1 MQANQTP
8 FWQHLLLYLSR
19 CCLPSGQPTN
29 ITTIWQS
36 WPGLWFPAVRWLA
49 IVVSVS
55 AVSMKIEV
63 GIGRLLLVP
72 YYLILNQ
79 VYGFSTCRSWIKNV
93 FTKAAFLQLITGMP
107 LRKPTPERGAGKR
120 ILNSLHH
127 LRKKRRHA
135 RYLMQVF
142 KMQFDICCGL
152 YSSSFRKLFQV
163 WEWNGSLRSWKDCY
177 S

>member
-1 MQANQTP
+1 M
-8 FWQHLLLYLSR
+8 LLAFGTTHKYYYNMSELTWPVVPCSALASYSGLSF
-19 CCLPSGQPTN
+19 SSFDEN
-29 ITTIWQS
+29 
-36 WPGLWFPAVRWLA
+36 WL
-49 IVVSVS
+49 
-55 AVSMKIEV
+55 V
-63 GIGRLLLVP
+63 GIGWLLLVP
-72 YYLILNQ
+72 NYPILNQ
-79 VYGFSTCRSWIKNV
+79 VYGFSTCRSWIKNF

-120 ILNSLHH
+120 ILNSLQH

-135 RYLMQVF
+135 RYLMQVI

-152 YSSSFRKLFQV
+152 YSSSFGKLCQV